1 MTLTQDLSGPPQ
13 SCQAARQ
20 FKSNIELYGDT
31 HVQCKHR
38 EGVIFPLHDMAHGQ
52 CCCFQTTG
60 AWHFFQRLKSNAG
73 ITLSLQ
79 QKSIPEMLHKMH
91 QQAQP
96 DKGVTRLHSQM
107 LLIHPSHAWSLRL
120 EIIHLPGKERNKNI
134 LRHQATEMLHK
145 HYCFCNIY
153 QGCLSRLW
161 FFSWDPASWVVKDRP
176 WNTIQVLKDS

>member
-1 MTLTQDLSGPPQ
+1 MVTLMFSANIGRELFSLSMTWHMVSV
-13 SCQAARQ
+13 AAFRLQ
-20 FKSNIELYGDT
+20 GLGTSFKAFI
-31 HVQCKHR
+31 
-38 EGVIFPLHDMAHGQ
+38 
-52 CCCFQTTG
+52 
-60 AWHFFQRLKSNAG
+60 RLKSNAA

-145 HYCFCNIY
+145 HYCFCNNY
-153 QGCLSRLW
+153 HGCLSRLG